1 MGNPRIQKGINC
13 GFYVWTAPIVDACNR
28 YIDDHDQQIGNE
40 RRLKDISGSS
50 FDDLKQYIVSGRP
63 VAVWVTIGFVEPQY
77 QKYTWVSEYGN
88 QVKVRKNVHCLVMT
102 GYNEQENIVY
112 LADPLG
118 KNQEISEERF
128 NYIWN
133 AMGNRAVTIE

>member
-1 MGNPRIQKGINC
+1 
-13 GFYVWTAPIVDACNR
+13 
-28 YIDDHDQQIGNE
+28 
-40 RRLKDISGSS
+40 
-50 FDDLKQYIVSGRP
+50 
-63 VAVWVTIGFVEPQY
+63 
-77 QKYTWVSEYGN
+77 
-88 QVKVRKNVHCLVMT
+88 MT

-128 NYIWN
+128 NYIWD